1 MAAEDDVENG
11 MEKDFTVVS
20 PKELEDEGLPPD
32 LAARRRIRYF
42 DDEEEAQGA
51 AGPSRPL
58 RRRSSAFSIQ
68 SISSVRSGRLV
79 DPSLILPVQYRTLSY
94 TITNAD
100 DKAAAGA
107 KDPRDKAAI
116 DVGNLDWHTISAEEV
131 CTRLKTSVQSGLSAA
146 GVKEKAAEFGRNVP
160 SPPPSRLAAKLF
172 GYFFGGFGS
181 ILLIGSVL
189 VFVSWKPLGDPPAP
203 ANLALGI
210 VLAAVFLIQ
219 AAFNAW
225 QDFSSSRVM
234 NSITG
239 MLPED
244 CNVLRDGSK
253 QTIQASEVVPGDV
266 LFFKAGNKLPADVRF
281 VEVSSDA
288 KFDRSILTGESLPLA
303 AVVDSTEQNYLETK
317 CIGMQGTHCTSGS
330 GVGVVVATGDNTVF
344 GHIAKLTS
352 QPSTSRT
359 TLEKE
364 VLRFVLIIVSLMV
377 AMNIVV
383 IAVWAGYIRHAHPD
397 FMNVATLIVDIVSI
411 AIAFVPEGLPIA
423 LTASLTITANIMKKN
438 NILCKSLKTV
448 ETLGSVSVLLSD
460 KTGTLT
466 KNQMVVTDCLIGFS
480 TMTAVEAAQEVQVV
494 NEKSE
499 AKSRKQALE
508 QLRIASAVCNA
519 GEFDPTT
526 IHLPLAQRR
535 IIADATDQAILRLS
549 ESLGPTTESRG
560 MWRKRFDLA
569 FNSKNKFALR
579 VSSAF
584 SVAAAAMTMGTAE
597 NGAFDIEKD
606 MLLMIKGAPDILL
619 PRCTKYVGED
629 GESHQLDE
637 GIRSSI
643 EATKDAWSSQ
653 GKRVLLIARKPLHS
667 DAVKTDP
674 SDNDFEVEAI
684 EHARRDLTLIALVG
698 IVDPPREEV
707 PSVIETLRRAGIRTM
722 MVTGDFKLTAQAI
735 ARSCGIITVPD
746 AQVHGVENLPRFPP
760 QDDDAEAKPVSRFS
774 FFSSRL
780 KAPERTV
787 LMPAENKA
795 IVLTGPELITLL
807 PHQWHALTTQY
818 TEVVFSRTTPDQK
831 LRIVKEFQS
840 RRYIVA
846 MTGDGVNDAPSLKQA
861 DIGIAPSS
869 GSDIAIEASDMVLL
883 DSFSAIPEAVLYGR
897 VVFDNLK
904 KTIAYLLPAG
914 SFAEFWPVMTSV
926 IFGLPQ
932 VLSSFLMIIICCFTD
947 CVTATMLAYEKPE
960 ADVMLR
966 PPRDVQHDRL
976 VDWRL
981 LLQAYGLVGILET
994 FSAFAM
1000 SYWYLARRGISFGSL
1015 WFAFGNNPPPPGMTQ
1030 ADVAHHLT
1038 VASSVY
1044 FVTLV
1049 VMQWFNVMALR
1060 TRHLSIFQH
1069 PPLFNKLTQNWLLFP
1084 ALLFALVVGLIF
1096 TLVPGLEALGCD
1108 NVPVEYWFLPMAFG
1122 VGLLGLD
1129 ELRKM
1134 MVRKY
1139 PGGFWARIAW

>member
-1 MAAEDDVENG
+1 MVVVDDFERG
-11 MEKDFTVVS
+11 PEKDFALIT
-20 PKELEDEGLPPD
+20 PKEVDDGDLPPHI
-32 LAARRRIRYF
+32 AASRRIRYID
-42 DDEEEAQGA
+42 DDEEAMGA

-58 RRRSSAFSIQ
+58 RRRNSTYSVHSL
-68 SISSVRSGRLV
+68 SSVRSGRAV
-79 DPSLILPVQYRTLSY
+79 DPSLALPVQYRTLSY
-94 TITNAD
+94 TIANAD
-100 DKAAAGA
+100 EAAAAKA
-107 KDPRDKAAI
+107 KDAREKAAI
-116 DVGNLDWHTISAEEV
+116 DVGNLEWHIVNAEEV
-131 CTRLKTSVQSGLSAA
+131 CKRLKTSLQSGLSTSE
-146 GVKEKAAEFGRNVP
+146 VKEKMAEFGRNVP
-160 SPPPSRLAAKLF
+160 SPPPSRLAQKIF

-181 ILLIGSVL
+181 ILLIGGIL
-189 VFVSWKPLGDPPAP
+189 VMISWKPLGQPPAA

-210 VLAAVFLIQ
+210 VLFAVFAIQ

-244 CNVLRDGSK
+244 CNVLRDGGK
-253 QTIQASEVVPGDV
+253 QTVQAPDVVPGDI

-288 KFDRSILTGESLPLA
+288 KFDRSILTGESLPLP
-303 AVVDSTEQNYLETK
+303 AVVESSEQNYLETR

-330 GVGVVVATGDNTVF
+330 GVGIVVSTGDSTVF

-352 QPSTSRT
+352 QPSTGRT
-359 TLEKE
+359 TLQKE
-364 VLRFVLIIVSLMV
+364 VLRFVIIIVALMV
-377 AMNIVV
+377 TMNIIV
-383 IAVWAGYIRHAHPD
+383 IAVWAGYIRHAHPN
-397 FMNVATLIVDIVSI
+397 FINVPTLIVDIVSV

-466 KNQMVVTDCLIGFS
+466 KNQMVVTDCLVGFR
-480 TMTAVEAAQEVQVV
+480 TLTATEAVNEVLE
-494 NEKSE
+494 EKSE
-499 AKSRKQALE
+499 GQRKRALE
-508 QLRIASAVCNA
+508 QLRVVSAVCNA

-526 IHLPLAQRR
+526 VHLPLAQRR

-549 ESLGPTTESRG
+549 ESLGQVSESRA

-579 VSSAF
+579 VSSAD
-584 SVAAAAMTMGTAE
+584 SVAAAEMAMGTGE
-597 NGAFDIEKD
+597 NAAFNIQSD

-619 PRCTKYVGED
+619 PRCSAYVGED
-629 GESHQLDE
+629 GEVHELDE
-637 GIRSSI
+637 GVRASI

-653 GKRVLLIARKPLHS
+653 GKRVLLLARKALHG
-667 DAVKTDP
+667 DMVKTDP
-674 SDNDFEVEAI
+674 SNNDFEAEAI
-684 EHARRDLTLIALVG
+684 QHARSGLTLISLVG
-698 IVDPPREEV
+698 IVDPPRDEV

-746 AQVHGVENLPRFPP
+746 AEVHTVANLPRFPP
-760 QDDDAEAKPVSRFS
+760 QELDSTKPLSTRFS
-774 FFSSRL
+774 MSR
-780 KAPERTV
+780 APKTT
-787 LMPAENKA
+787 LLPAEKKA

-818 TEVVFSRTTPDQK
+818 TEIVFSRTTPDQK
-831 LRIVKEFQS
+831 LRIVREFQS
-840 RRYIVA
+840 RRFVVA

-926 IFGLPQ
+926 VFGLPQ

-947 CVTATMLAYEKPE
+947 CVTATMLAYETPE
-960 ADVMLR
+960 ANVMLR
-966 PPRDVQHDRL
+966 PPRDVHTDRL

-994 FSAFAM
+994 LSAFAM
-1000 SYWYLARRGISFGSL
+1000 SYWYLARNGLSFGSL
-1015 WFAFGNNPPPPGMTQ
+1015 WFAFGNIPTPPGMT
-1030 ADVAHHLT
+1030 ADDVSHHLT

-1069 PPLFNKLTQNWLLFP
+1069 PPLLNKVTQNWLLFP
-1084 ALLFALVVGLIF
+1084 ALVFALVVALIF
-1096 TLVPGLEALGCD
+1096 TLVPGLTDLGCAK
-1108 NVPVEYWFLPMAFG
+1108 VPVEHWFLPMTFG
-1122 VGLLGLD
+1122 IGLLGLD

-1134 MVRKY
+1134 MIRRY
-1139 PGGFWARIAW
+1139 PKGFWAIIAW